1 MLLHMLGC
9 CMGWGAGAVGVGD
22 VTDRDGDV
30 GEGDVGLAGAE
41 YVLEPRLPD
50 EERPPP
56 ARAKASSGI
65 RKQRKKNSVKS
76 ISPFITQRFVD
87 ITPPDLAHIG
97 LFIFLVC
104 LVCLAPK
111 SNNQSICPSNLCT
124 VGTFGNFPGVFFYLI
139 GKFYT
144 KLTPSAHFISL

>member
-30 GEGDVGLAGAE
+30 GEGEVGLAGAE

-50 EERPPP
+50 EERLLP
-56 ARAKASSGI
+56 ARAEASSGI

-76 ISPFITQRFVD
+76 ISPFNTQRFVD
-87 ITPPDLAHIG
+87 ITPPENSSIS
-97 LFIFLVC
+97 FISC
-104 LVCLAPK
+104 
-111 SNNQSICPSNLCT
+111 SSICKLSTAGPYGNLP
-124 VGTFGNFPGVFFYLI
+124 GNLF
-139 GKFYT
+139 
-144 KLTPSAHFISL
+144 S

>member
-9 CMGWGAGAVGVGD
+9 CMGWGPGVVGVGD

-65 RKQRKKNSVKS
+65 RKQRKKKSVKS
-76 ISPFITQRFVD
+76 ISPFNAQRFVD
-87 ITPPDLAHIG
+87 INPP
-97 LFIFLVC
+97 
-104 LVCLAPK
+104 
-111 SNNQSICPSNLCT
+111 
-124 VGTFGNFPGVFFYLI
+124 GT
-139 GKFYT
+139 
-144 KLTPSAHFISL
+144 SFISFSLVSSCNSGTIGAWSNVQGCLF

>member
-50 EERPPP
+50 EERLLP
-56 ARAKASSGI
+56 ARAEASSGI

-76 ISPFITQRFVD
+76 ISPFNTQRFVD
-87 ITPPDLAHIG
+87 ITPPDLVY
-97 LFIFLVC
+97 LVY
-104 LVCLAPK
+104 LVYFSGPVNAPYHDLPRPWRESVGVK
-111 SNNQSICPSNLCT
+111 SNNPLPLSIR
-124 VGTFGNFPGVFFYLI
+124 YAI
-139 GKFYT
+139 
-144 KLTPSAHFISL
+144 

>member
-41 YVLEPRLPD
+41 YDLVPRLPE

-56 ARAKASSGI
+56 ARAKTSSGI

-76 ISPFITQRFVD
+76 ISPFNAQRFVD
-87 ITPPDLAHIG
+87 ITPPE
-97 LFIFLVC
+97 
-104 LVCLAPK
+104 K
-111 SNNQSICPSNLCT
+111 S
-124 VGTFGNFPGVFFYLI
+124 FF
-139 GKFYT
+139 
-144 KLTPSAHFISL
+144 SFISSILFFRYAI

>member
-41 YVLEPRLPD
+41 YVLEPRLPA

-56 ARAKASSGI
+56 ARANASSGI

-76 ISPFITQRFVD
+76 ISPLITQRFVD
-87 ITPPDLAHIG
+87 ITPPDLV
-97 LFIFLVC
+97 FLVC
-104 LVCLAPK
+104 LV
-111 SNNQSICPSNLCT
+111 
-124 VGTFGNFPGVFFYLI
+124 YLV
-139 GKFYT
+139 
-144 KLTPSAHFISL
+144 L

>member
-9 CMGWGAGAVGVGD
+9 CMGWGAVAVGVGD
-22 VTDRDGDV
+22 VTDREGDV

-65 RKQRKKNSVKS
+65 RKQRKENSVKS

-87 ITPPDLAHIG
+87 ITPPD
-97 LFIFLVC
+97 FVF

-111 SNNQSICPSNLCT
+111 SNYQSICPGNVCT

-139 GKFYT
+139 GKFYL
-144 KLTPSAHFISL
+144 KLTPSAYFISL